1 MTTTTT
7 STTMSGASS
16 SGLSGGMIQPRIAT
30 VAHAAQTS
38 SYLDQLDPLRELG
51 LELEQV
57 QRSTRLLALTN
68 PGEYEKL
75 RDVDWTTLKTS
86 VGNTYTEAMKQYL
99 SVGLPVDTAKALAL
113 RSAEAIKEF
122 SRQALELKFPSAANV
137 IGQQVSIARSGALPG
152 TISGSAEQAP
162 AAPRRRRAAARKA
175 PARKR

>member
-1 MTTTTT
+1 
-7 STTMSGASS
+7 
-16 SGLSGGMIQPRIAT
+16 MIQPRIAT

-51 LELEQV
+51 LELEHV

-75 RDVDWTTLKTS
+75 RDVDWGTLKTS
-86 VGNTYTEAMKQYL
+86 VSDTYKSAMKQYL